1 MFRVS
6 ISILLLSLLVSC
18 SQMSLLTIK
27 SSPDES
33 IVYARAIGSKDR
45 VEIGKTPMQ
54 IESTE
59 IAEKIKSS
67 GMIIIEIEKEG
78 YFEEKFYLSEVSRQ
92 DIALNISL
100 KKQPKIDQAHN
111 VDLIVQKL
119 FECQQYVKIK
129 RFSDCKEI
137 IKELKKKYPEVS
149 TVHEFEGSIFYLE
162 NQKNKAL
169 QAFIT
174 ALKYND
180 DNREARRMI
189 KVIKDSGE

>member
-1 MFRVS
+1 MFKVS
-6 ISILLLSLLVSC
+6 LSILIFTIFFSC

-59 IAEKIKSS
+59 IAEKIKST

-129 RFSDCKEI
+129 ILSSEKNLL
-137 IKELKKKYPEVS
+137 KGELK
-149 TVHEFEGSIFYLE
+149 
-162 NQKNKAL
+162 
-169 QAFIT
+169 
-174 ALKYND
+174 
-180 DNREARRMI
+180 
-189 KVIKDSGE
+189 